1 MRIFLRTSLVVVAL
15 SLSACANF
23 TVVKQFAGE
32 TTGMTGAVK
41 EELSTIAALCDDAAD
56 LRLLLAESGV
66 GSVALQQES
75 KKICREETEKVIA
88 YQAVTTNVLELYA
101 KTLLAMVD
109 DTNFALASA
118 IASTGNKLSAL
129 KSKDSALFNEK
140 KVGAITKV
148 LGLLADVIVQ
158 RQREEGIRRLVAA
171 GPDLIAN
178 AQEIKDFLQNE
189 YQGRV
194 MRAQALATGGVAML
208 GASGP
213 LAANEPIRT
222 AELRRALETHTSAL
236 SKRTAGGQVPKQ
248 LIAALDAW
256 IVLVPEF
263 QRDALKPDPQALINR
278 IRDFGQKAGEARE
291 AVEAAF

>member
-1 MRIFLRTSLVVVAL
+1 MRIFLRTTLVVVAL

-66 GSVALQQES
+66 GNVALQQES

-118 IASTGNKLSAL
+118 IASTGNKLGDL
-129 KSKDSALFNEK
+129 KSKDGALFNEK

-148 LGLLADVIVQ
+148 LDLLADVIVQ

-178 AQEIKDFLQNE
+178 AQEIKGFLQKE
-189 YQGRV
+189 YQARV
-194 MRAQALATGGVAML
+194 MHAQALATGGVAML

-236 SKRTAGGQVPKQ
+236 SKRTADGQVPKQ

>member
-1 MRIFLRTSLVVVAL
+1 MSILLRTSLVVVAV
-15 SLSACANF
+15 SLSACADF
-23 TVVKQFAGE
+23 KVVRQFAGE
-32 TTGMTGAVK
+32 TTGMTGSVK
-41 EELSTIAALCDDAAD
+41 QELSTIASLCDDAAD

-66 GSVALQQES
+66 GDVALQQES
-75 KKICREETEKVIA
+75 KRICREETERVIA
-88 YQAVTTNVLELYA
+88 YQAVTSDVLELYA

-109 DTNFALASA
+109 DTSFALESA
-118 IASTGNKLSAL
+118 ITSTGNKLSAL
-129 KSKDSALFNEK
+129 KSKDGALFNEK

-148 LGLLADVIVQ
+148 LSLLADVIVQ

-178 AQEIKDFLQNE
+178 AQEIKSFLQNE

-194 MRAQALATGGVAML
+194 MHAQTLATGGVAML

-222 AELRRALETHTSAL
+222 AELRRALQTNTSAL
-236 SKRTAGGQVPKQ
+236 GKRTADGQVPRQ

-256 IVLVPEF
+256 IALVPEF
-263 QRDALKPDPQALINR
+263 QRDALKPDPQALIKR
-278 IRDFGQKAGEARE
+278 IRDFGKRTGEARE